1 MTFTMTR
8 GATPATPSAT
18 DVALEASVTQDRAA
32 ALIAASWHL
41 VEVFTGRTYFPVTA
55 AVFVTELPTGSAPES
70 GTAAWPREPYP
81 ADVEV
86 QRWTAGA
93 WVPDAGADYVPD
105 LGLTILLEP
114 GARYKIAQ
122 VGAVTPAAPG
132 AHVVEAVRAL
142 ALYQLV
148 NSPSRREFRTMT
160 AGDSN
165 LTREALDGL
174 FRASGAGI
182 LLAGE
187 VRW

>member
-8 GATPATPSAT
+8 GATPATPDAVS
-18 DVALEASVTQDRAA
+18 VALEAAVSNDRAA

-41 VEVFTGRTYFPVTA
+41 VETFTGRSYWPVTA
-55 AVFVTELPTGSAPES
+55 AVLVTETPASDIAQS
-70 GTAAWPREPYP
+70 GTAAWPREPFP
-81 ADVEV
+81 ADVEI
-86 QRWTAGA
+86 QKWTAGA
-93 WVPDAGADYVPD
+93 WATDAGADYVPD
-105 LGLTILLEP
+105 LGLCILLEP
-114 GARYKIAQ
+114 GARYRVSQ
-122 VGAVTPAAPG
+122 VGTITPPAPG

-142 ALYQLV
+142 ALYQLIH
-148 NSPSRREFRTMT
+148 SPARREFRQMT
-160 AGDSN
+160 AGDGS